1 MMQEDAERLLKRV
14 FWLFLGAAFLL
25 LLVYEVNSLLGN
37 PFETMQ
43 LLFDINGGANIA
55 AWYSSMQ
62 LFSIGIVFLCLRL
75 VTGKCPGSG
84 LFVALGI
91 GFIYLSMD
99 EAAVLHEKIAG
110 TLEQVP
116 WIPRFQEGRGIW
128 ITVYGL
134 VGVWLTI
141 AFKTS
146 MVVVSRRFPRSAM
159 IFTSGAGIFLLGG
172 VVLEVCNYYHL
183 FQTFYGMG
191 PLLEEAAKLVGGS
204 FMLLGAGNA
213 LLEYYYQ

>member
-1 MMQEDAERLLKRV
+1 MIQADAERLLKRV
-14 FWLFLGAAFLL
+14 FRLFLGAALL
-25 LLVYEVNSLLGN
+25 LLVVYEINYLLGN
-37 PFETMQ
+37 PFETVRI
-43 LLFDINGGANIA
+43 LFDINGGANIA
-55 AWYSSMQ
+55 AWFSSMQ
-62 LFSIGIVFLCLRL
+62 LFSIGIVFLCLRM

-110 TLEQVP
+110 VLKQVP

-134 VGVWLTI
+134 IGVWLLI
-141 AFKTS
+141 VFKTS
-146 MVVVSRRFPRSAM
+146 MVVVSRQVPRSAM
-159 IFTSGAGIFLLGG
+159 IFISGAGVFLLGG
-172 VVLEVCNYYHL
+172 VVLQVSNYYHL
-183 FQTFYGMG
+183 FESFYGMG
-191 PLLEEAAKLVGGS
+191 PLFEDAAKLIGGS

-213 LLEYYYQ
+213 LLEYYYD